1 MLSCV
6 TTPLMTV
13 GSHRS
18 RPLDPSTISLGLDH
32 LLGPRHLQPLLFPS
46 YPHGASFACP
56 WYLLVPSPT
65 YLHTDVYI
73 HAQPVIYNSTSVASS
88 IAALG
93 RERRALH
100 VQCYSTRTFYSAFHP
115 PSKLDGELPHSFP
128 IYLLLS
134 MHGILTSIFDP
145 QPPER
150 GAI

>member
-1 MLSCV
+1 MLSRV

-13 GSHRS
+13 GLHRS
-18 RPLDPSTISLGLDH
+18 RPLDPFTVSLGSDY
-32 LLGPRHLQPLLFPS
+32 LLGPHQPSPS
-46 YPHGASFACP
+46 YPHGASFVCP
-56 WYLLVPSPT
+56 WHLLVPSPT
-65 YLHTDVYI
+65 YIHTDVYI

-128 IYLLLS
+128 IYLLLT
-134 MHGILTSIFDP
+134 MHGILTSKSMFDL

-150 GAI
+150 